1 MAMTMMKL
9 AENLGLSVATVSR
22 VLNGC
27 DKKRVR
33 PELAARIREEARK
46 AGFQPDRAAGQLRRR
61 RSNLIGILL
70 PSLSIV
76 NFYSELAGEL
86 HELILK
92 RGYFPVFAFWIQM
105 EEAVKAYRNI
115 VSWRIDGLITVQ
127 PDIIEGKPEFPVVSY
142 YNEDPRFDCLVTDSE
157 QIFREL
163 LEYLTSLGHRNIV
176 WIGCNFDGRLP
187 CLMRLCPE
195 YSVKIKYMDCDN
207 SIGLLS
213 SSAGYCLTE
222 KMLKEFSADLP
233 TAIVA
238 SSDDIAFGAIRCL
251 ADHGYHCPEDFSVIG
266 SDDVKQAELY
276 IPALTTIKHSDKT
289 SLAELLTD
297 QIFKKIEKPDLPRDR
312 VVIKRSLAVRDSCA
326 PPRSHELT
334 SIPRRQ

>member
-127 PDIIEGKPEFPVVSY
+127 PDIIEGRPEFPVVSY

-207 SIGLLS
+207 SNRLLS
-213 SSAGYCLTE
+213 SSGGI
-222 KMLKEFSADLP
+222 LP
-233 TAIVA
+233 ERK
-238 SSDDIAFGAIRCL
+238 RC
-251 ADHGYHCPEDFSVIG
+251 
-266 SDDVKQAELY
+266 
-276 IPALTTIKHSDKT
+276 
-289 SLAELLTD
+289 
-297 QIFKKIEKPDLPRDR
+297 
-312 VVIKRSLAVRDSCA
+312 
-326 PPRSHELT
+326 
-334 SIPRRQ
+334 

>member
-92 RGYFPVFAFWIQM
+92 HGYFPVFAFWIQM
-105 EEAVKAYRNI
+105 EEA
-115 VSWRIDGLITVQ
+115 
-127 PDIIEGKPEFPVVSY
+127 DIIEGKPEFPVVSY

-251 ADHGYHCPEDFSVIG
+251 ADHGYRCPEDFSVIG